1 MPSCRTGFYRVF
13 FFCFFFWPTELMAGF
28 GVALRAGPAVA
39 DWLRESRRRL
49 AALFDDEKKK
59 NGRIQNV
66 SYRVSFVVSAIGW
79 HLFFL

>member
-1 MPSCRTGFYRVF
+1 MSYWVLPSF
-13 FFCFFFWPTELMAGF
+13 FLLFFFWPTELMAGF

-59 NGRIQNV
+59 MEESKMFRI
-66 SYRVSFVVSAIGW
+66 ACLL
-79 HLFFL
+79 LFLQ